1 MKNNTKHLRK
11 KKINKRKTMKGG
23 VPSPK
28 AVAMKILNDLL
39 SPYHERKRTSSKSS
53 KKRKYSRRKKHKTN

>member
-28 AVAMKILNDLL
+28 AVAMKLVNDLL
-39 SPYHERKRTSSKSS
+39 SPYKERKRTSSKTRTPPKSP
-53 KKRKYSRRKKHKTN
+53 KKTPK